1 MEASI
6 ALPGHFTKIGQEP
19 LDNWNLH
26 LGRPDLAPALAPHRS
41 PDLSRHHS

>member
-19 LDNWNLH
+19 LDNWNLQSSIVSAI
-26 LGRPDLAPALAPHRS
+26 LR
-41 PDLSRHHS
+41 

>member
-19 LDNWNLH
+19 LDNWNLQI
-26 LGRPDLAPALAPHRS
+26 
-41 PDLSRHHS
+41 

>member
-19 LDNWNLH
+19 LDNWNLQ
-26 LGRPDLAPALAPHRS
+26 PAMTG
-41 PDLSRHHS
+41 